1 MRHVRIAILGAGSAG
16 LTALS
21 QVRKHTDNF
30 VIINHGPYGTTC
42 ARVGCMPSKALI
54 QAADDFHRRDALATL
69 GILGGEGLRVDL
81 PAVLQRVRDYRDA
94 RVAGVLGS
102 TNSLQSA
109 QNIAGRARL
118 DGPNRLIVT
127 RPDGQDEAISADHIL
142 IATGTRP
149 VVPAAWR
156 AFGERIL
163 TTDDLFERPDLP
175 RRIAVVGLGVIGL
188 ELGQSLA
195 RLGLQI
201 HGFELRESLGPLTD
215 PVIQAEALRRIGAEF
230 PLHMGRA
237 VTLRE
242 GAGGAVLVDNG
253 ETVVEVDAV
262 LAAMGR
268 RPNTDGLGLETL
280 GMPLDARGLPD
291 FDRNTLQIGDLPVFF
306 TGDVNGELQ
315 VLHEASDEGFIAA
328 FNALHGPARFKRR
341 VPLAIAFTDP
351 QMAVVGQTWQA
362 LQGRPFATGGFNFA
376 QQARAMAMLRAAGQL
391 HVYAEPGSGKLLGA
405 ELCVPGAEH
414 LGHLLALAIQRD
426 MTVAELLTLPFY
438 HPVLEEGLRAAL
450 RVLARA
456 VYGDAPL
463 EMARL

>member
-1 MRHVRIAILGAGSAG
+1 MRHVRIAILGAGTAG

-54 QAADDFHRRDALATL
+54 QAADDFHRRSALATL

-118 DGPNRLIVT
+118 DGPNRLIIT
-127 RPDGQDEAISADHIL
+127 RPDGQDEAIGADHIL

-156 AFGERIL
+156 VFGERIL

-215 PVIQAEALRRIGAEF
+215 PVIQAEAQRRIGAEF

-280 GMPLDARGLPD
+280 GMPLDARGLPA

-362 LQGRPFATGGFNFA
+362 LQGRLFATGGVNFA

-405 ELCVPGAEH
+405 ELCAPGAEH

-438 HPVLEEGLRAAL
+438 HPVLEEGLRTAL

>member
-1 MRHVRIAILGAGSAG
+1 MRHVRIAILGAGTAG

-21 QVRKHTDNF
+21 QVRKHTDDF
-30 VIINHGPYGTTC
+30 VIINHGLYGTTC

-54 QAADDFHRRDALATL
+54 QAADDFHRGSQLATL
-69 GILGGEGLRVDL
+69 GIRGGEGLRVDL

-102 TNSLQSA
+102 TNSLQPA

-118 DGPNRLIVT
+118 DGPGRVIIT
-127 RPDGQDEAISADHIL
+127 HADGHEEVITADHVI
-142 IATGTRP
+142 IGTGTRP
-149 VVPAAWR
+149 VVPEAWR
-156 AFGERIL
+156 AFGDRIL
-163 TTDDLFERPDLP
+163 TTDDLFERADLP

-188 ELGQSLA
+188 ELGQALA
-195 RLGLQI
+195 RLGLTV

-215 PVIQAEALRRIGAEF
+215 PVVQAEAQRRIGAEF
-230 PLHMGRA
+230 PLHLGRA
-237 VTLRE
+237 VELRE
-242 GAGGAVLVDNG
+242 GPGGALIVGNG
-253 ETVVEVDAV
+253 QTVVEVDAV

-268 RPNTDGLGLETL
+268 RTNTDGLGLDTL
-280 GMPLDARGLPD
+280 GVPLDARGLPE
-291 FDRNTLQIGDLPVFF
+291 FDRNTLQIGDLPVYF

-328 FNALHGPARFKRR
+328 FNALHGRARFKRR

-351 QMAVVGQTWQA
+351 QIAVVGQSWQA

-391 HVYAEPGSGKLLGA
+391 HVYAEPGSGRLLGA
-405 ELCVPGAEH
+405 EMCVPGAEH
-414 LGHLLALAIQRD
+414 LGHLLALALQRD

>member
-1 MRHVRIAILGAGSAG
+1 MRHVRIAILGAGTAG

-21 QVRKHTDNF
+21 QVRKHTDDF

-54 QAADDFHRRDALATL
+54 QAADDFHRRSALSTL
-69 GILGGEGLRVDL
+69 GIRGGEALQVDL

-94 RVAGVLGS
+94 RVAGVLAA
-102 TNSLQSA
+102 TDSLQPA
-109 QNIAGRARL
+109 QNLAARARL
-118 DGPNRLIVT
+118 DGPNRVIVT
-127 RPDGQDEAISADHIL
+127 HPDGREEVIGADRIL

-149 VVPAAWR
+149 VVPDAWR

-163 TTDDLFERPDLP
+163 TTDDLFERRDLP

-188 ELGQSLA
+188 ELGQALA

-215 PVIQAEALRRIGAEF
+215 PVIQGEAQRRIGAELA
-230 PLHMGRA
+230 LHMGRA

-242 GAGGAVLVDNG
+242 GADGAVRVDNG

-268 RPNTDGLGLETL
+268 RTNTDGLGLDTL
-280 GMPLDARGLPD
+280 GVPLDARGLPA

-351 QMAVVGQTWQA
+351 QIAVVGQSWQA

-405 ELCVPGAEH
+405 EMCVPGAEH

-456 VYGDAPL
+456 VYGEAPL

>member
-102 TNSLQSA
+102 TNSLQFA

-118 DGPNRLIVT
+118 DGPNRLIIT
-127 RPDGQDEAISADHIL
+127 RPDGQDEAIGADHIL

-156 AFGERIL
+156 AFDERIL

-306 TGDVNGELQ
+306 AGDVNGELQ

-405 ELCVPGAEH
+405 ELCAPGAEH

>member
-1 MRHVRIAILGAGSAG
+1 MRHVRIAILGAGTAG

-21 QVRKHTDNF
+21 QVRKHTDDF

-54 QAADDFHRRDALATL
+54 QAADDFHRRSALAAL
-69 GILGGEGLRVDL
+69 GIRGGEALQVDL

-94 RVAGVLGS
+94 RVAGVLAA
-102 TNSLQSA
+102 TDSLQPA
-109 QNIAGRARL
+109 QNLAARARL
-118 DGPNRLIVT
+118 DGPNRVIVT
-127 RPDGQDEAISADHIL
+127 RPDGREEVIGADRIL

-149 VVPAAWR
+149 VVPDAWR

-163 TTDDLFERPDLP
+163 TTDDLFERRDLP

-188 ELGQSLA
+188 ELGQALA

-215 PVIQAEALRRIGAEF
+215 PVIQGEAQRRIGAEF

-242 GAGGAVLVDNG
+242 GSDGAVRVDNG

-268 RPNTDGLGLETL
+268 RTNTDGLGLDTL
-280 GMPLDARGLPD
+280 GVPLDARGLPA

-351 QMAVVGQTWQA
+351 QIAVVGQSWQA

-405 ELCVPGAEH
+405 EMCVPGAEH

-456 VYGDAPL
+456 VYGEAPL

>member
-54 QAADDFHRRDALATL
+54 QAADDFHRGSALATL

-94 RVAGVLGS
+94 RVAGVLGA
-102 TNSLQSA
+102 TDSLQPA

-127 RPDGQDEAISADHIL
+127 HPDGRDEVISADHIL

-149 VVPAAWR
+149 VVPDAWR
-156 AFGERIL
+156 ALGDRIL
-163 TTDDLFERPDLP
+163 TTDDLFERRDLP

-195 RLGLQI
+195 RLGLQVT
-201 HGFELRESLGPLTD
+201 GFELRESLGPLTD

-242 GAGGAVLVDNG
+242 GAAGTVLVDNG

-268 RPNTDGLGLETL
+268 RTNTDGLGLETL
-280 GMPLDARGLPD
+280 NVPLDARGLPT

-328 FNALHGPARFKRR
+328 FNALHGPSRFKRR

-362 LQGRPFATGGFNFA
+362 LQGQPFATGGFNFA

>member
-1 MRHVRIAILGAGSAG
+1 MRHVRIAILGAGTAG

-30 VIINHGPYGTTC
+30 VIVNHGPYGTTC

-118 DGPNRLIVT
+118 DGPNRLIIT
-127 RPDGQDEAISADHIL
+127 RPDGQDEAIGADHIL

-163 TTDDLFERPDLP
+163 TTDDLFERPDLS

-215 PVIQAEALRRIGAEF
+215 PVIQAEAQRRIGAEF

-280 GMPLDARGLPD
+280 GVPLDTRGLPD

-306 TGDVNGELQ
+306 TGDANGELQ

-362 LQGRPFATGGFNFA
+362 LQGRPFATGGVNFA

-405 ELCVPGAEH
+405 ELCAPGAEH

-438 HPVLEEGLRAAL
+438 HPVLEEGLRTAL

>member
-1 MRHVRIAILGAGSAG
+1 MRHVRIAILGAGTAG

-21 QVRKHTDNF
+21 QVRKHTDDF
-30 VIINHGPYGTTC
+30 VIINHGAYGTTC

-54 QAADDFHRRDALATL
+54 QAADDFHRGSQLATL
-69 GILGGEGLRVDL
+69 GIRGGESLRVDL

-94 RVAGVLGS
+94 RVAGVLGA
-102 TNSLQSA
+102 THSLQPA
-109 QNIAGRARL
+109 QNLAGRARL
-118 DGPNRLIVT
+118 DGPGRVVVT
-127 RPDGQDEAISADHIL
+127 QADGREEVIGADRML

-149 VVPAAWR
+149 VVPQAWR
-156 AFGERIL
+156 AFGDRIL
-163 TTDDLFERPDLP
+163 TTDDLFERADLP

-188 ELGQSLA
+188 ELGQALA
-195 RLGLQI
+195 RLGLTV
-201 HGFELRESLGPLTD
+201 HGFELRDSLGPLTD
-215 PVIQAEALRRIGAEF
+215 PVIQTEAQRRIGAEF
-230 PLHMGRA
+230 PLHLGRA
-237 VTLRE
+237 VELRE
-242 GAGGAVLVDNG
+242 GLGGALIVDNG
-253 ETVVEVDAV
+253 ETRIEVDAV

-268 RPNTDGLGLETL
+268 RTNTDGLGLDTL
-280 GMPLDARGLPD
+280 GVPLDARGLPD
-291 FDRNTLQIGDLPVFF
+291 FDRNTLQIGDLPVYF

-328 FNALHGPARFKRR
+328 FNALHGKTRFRRR

-351 QMAVVGQTWQA
+351 QIAVVGQSWQA
-362 LQGRPFATGGFNFA
+362 LQGRSFATGGFNFA
-376 QQARAMAMLRAAGQL
+376 QQARALAMLRAAGQL

-405 ELCVPGAEH
+405 EMCVPGAEH
-414 LGHLLALAIQRD
+414 LGHLLALALQRD

-456 VYGDAPL
+456 VYGEAPL

>member
-1 MRHVRIAILGAGSAG
+1 MRHVRIAILGAGTAG

-21 QVRKHTDNF
+21 QVRKHTDDF

-54 QAADDFHRRDALATL
+54 QAADDFHRRSALAAL
-69 GILGGEGLRVDL
+69 GIRGGEALQVDL

-94 RVAGVLGS
+94 RVAGVLAA
-102 TNSLQSA
+102 TDSLQPA
-109 QNIAGRARL
+109 QNLAARARL
-118 DGPNRLIVT
+118 DGPNRVIVT
-127 RPDGQDEAISADHIL
+127 HPDGREEVIGADRIL

-149 VVPAAWR
+149 VVPDAWR
-156 AFGERIL
+156 GLGERIL
-163 TTDDLFERPDLP
+163 TTDDLFERRDLP

-188 ELGQSLA
+188 ELGQALA

-215 PVIQAEALRRIGAEF
+215 PVIQGEAQRRIGAEF

-242 GAGGAVLVDNG
+242 GAGGAVRVDNG

-268 RPNTDGLGLETL
+268 RTNTDGLGLDTL
-280 GMPLDARGLPD
+280 GVPLDARGLPA

-328 FNALHGPARFKRR
+328 FNALHGPERFKRR

-351 QMAVVGQTWQA
+351 QIAVVGQSWQA

-391 HVYAEPGSGKLLGA
+391 HVYAETGSGKLLGA
-405 ELCVPGAEH
+405 EMCVPGAEH

-450 RVLARA
+450 LVLARA
-456 VYGDAPL
+456 VYGEAPL

>member
-16 LTALS
+16 LAALS

-94 RVAGVLGS
+94 RVVGVLGS

-215 PVIQAEALRRIGAEF
+215 PVIQAEAQRRIGAEF

-306 TGDVNGELQ
+306 AGDVNGELQ

>member
-94 RVAGVLGS
+94 RVAGVLGA

-127 RPDGQDEAISADHIL
+127 RPDGRDEAIGADHIL

-156 AFGERIL
+156 TFGDRIL

-253 ETVVEVDAV
+253 ETVIEVDAV